1 MKQGTLLNKVVMT
14 LFFAAIILYMG
25 GAAWRGLRDPYPT
38 VQAYTYVVE
47 DTMEATGYLVRQE
60 QVIHGWTI
68 QAEGT
73 EATVRLLPSE
83 GEKIAAGTTVA
94 LLYSDG
100 AAMERSQRL
109 ETLEA
114 EAAQLREAI
123 TAGENGQGEQIGRK
137 VTSSMVALRRA
148 VEAGDFTRLES
159 QVGTFK
165 SAVYQQA
172 QRYGNGD
179 DLAAAL
185 AAAQNEINTLR
196 ALTPQEGVRVTVPQ
210 SGIFSGQVD
219 GYEMV
224 LVPEITEG
232 VTPSLLD
239 SLESRAVEE
248 DSSAL
253 GKLITNSQ
261 WYFIFSLGEEQAKR
275 LTVGRAVPVRF
286 SRDWSGT
293 VDMTVERISLPE
305 NGRVAVVLS
314 TRKFLSET
322 TLLRRQTVELI
333 FDSQMGIRVPLG
345 AVRVEEQTETDKES
359 GETRTVQVTGVYV
372 QVGAFAEFKPVTV
385 LAQGED
391 YYMVRPLLPEN
402 ADTVQQKLALRAGDS
417 VIIAS
422 EEIWDGKVI
431 E

>member
-1 MKQGTLLNKVVMT
+1 MLNKVVMT

-60 QVIHGWTI
+60 QVIHGWAI

-219 GYEMV
+219 GYETV

>member
-1 MKQGTLLNKVVMT
+1 M
-14 LFFAAIILYMG
+14 
-25 GAAWRGLRDPYPT
+25 
-38 VQAYTYVVE
+38 
-47 DTMEATGYLVRQE
+47 
-60 QVIHGWTI
+60 
-68 QAEGT
+68 GT

-123 TAGENGQGEQIGRK
+123 TAGENGQGEKIGRK

-185 AAAQNEINTLR
+185 TAAQNEINTLR

-219 GYEMV
+219 GYETV

>member
-219 GYEMV
+219 GYETV

>member
-123 TAGENGQGEQIGRK
+123 MAGESGQGEQIGRK

-185 AAAQNEINTLR
+185 TAAQNEINTLR

-219 GYEMV
+219 GYETV

>member
-219 GYEMV
+219 GYETV
-224 LVPEITEG
+224 LVPEIMEG

-385 LAQGED
+385 MAQGED

>member
-219 GYEMV
+219 GYETV

-305 NGRVAVVLS
+305 NGRVAVILS

>member
-60 QVIHGWTI
+60 QVIHGWAI

-219 GYEMV
+219 GYETV
-224 LVPEITEG
+224 LVPEIMEG

>member
-185 AAAQNEINTLR
+185 TAAQNEINTLR

-219 GYEMV
+219 GYETV

-293 VDMTVERISLPE
+293 VHMTVERISLPE

>member
-185 AAAQNEINTLR
+185 TAAQNEINTLR

-219 GYEMV
+219 GYETV

-305 NGRVAVVLS
+305 NGRVAVILS

>member
-14 LFFAAIILYMG
+14 LLFAAIILYMG

-114 EAAQLREAI
+114 EATQLREAI

-219 GYEMV
+219 GYETV

>member
-185 AAAQNEINTLR
+185 TAAQNEINTLR

-305 NGRVAVVLS
+305 NGRVAVILS

>member
-60 QVIHGWTI
+60 QVIHGWAI

-219 GYEMV
+219 GYETV

-345 AVRVEEQTETDKES
+345 AVQI
-359 GETRTVQVTGVYV
+359 G
-372 QVGAFAEFKPVTV
+372 
-385 LAQGED
+385 
-391 YYMVRPLLPEN
+391 
-402 ADTVQQKLALRAGDS
+402 RAH
-417 VIIAS
+417 V
-422 EEIWDGKVI
+422 
-431 E
+431 